1 MECTLGQSTRG
12 DREHGVYAGRQ
23 LPQAG
28 NEHLS
33 VLFLLWHCRLSLDC
47 MSALNCRPRG
57 KITQTWGEV
66 IPTEKRGG
74 DREGGGLC
82 SVQADNCPGRAM
94 NNYHPPLPPAAAA
107 YMLPKIIPPLNED
120 NMSCDAFIVML
131 PVVNYIAVYTI

>member
-66 IPTEKRGG
+66 IPTEKRVRVTE
-74 DREGGGLC
+74 REGVCAVCRQTIAPGG
-82 SVQADNCPGRAM
+82 Q
-94 NNYHPPLPPAAAA
+94 
-107 YMLPKIIPPLNED
+107 
-120 NMSCDAFIVML
+120 
-131 PVVNYIAVYTI
+131 

>member
-1 MECTLGQSTRG
+1 MECTLGQSATG

-57 KITQTWGEV
+57 KITQTGERLFLRRSGV
-66 IPTEKRGG
+66 GVTE
-74 DREGGGLC
+74 REGVCAVCRQTIAPGG
-82 SVQADNCPGRAM
+82 Q
-94 NNYHPPLPPAAAA
+94 
-107 YMLPKIIPPLNED
+107 
-120 NMSCDAFIVML
+120 
-131 PVVNYIAVYTI
+131 